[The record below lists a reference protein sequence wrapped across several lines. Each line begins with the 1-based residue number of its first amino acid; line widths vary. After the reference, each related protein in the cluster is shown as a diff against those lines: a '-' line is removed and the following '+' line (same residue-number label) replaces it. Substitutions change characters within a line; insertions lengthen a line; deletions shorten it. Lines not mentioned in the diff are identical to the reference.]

1 MKKFVN
7 QSAII
12 FLITIFSF
20 SVLLGL
26 GYAESSKD
34 LYALAKKG
42 GTVHFGGSSA
52 VKMMNS
58 LIKTFEAKY
67 PGVKVKYTRKSSA
80 TLTSLI
86 ETERKANRITFDLI
100 KIGQPIDVLMLK
112 DKGYWAKYKHE
123 NWDKIPDKFKD
134 KDGYFVTN
142 SVGAMPGAYNPKVIS
157 AAEAPKSYKDVLD
170 PKWKNKMSNSSPSRA
185 ISGLV
190 ATARVVELYGWEYI
204 KKLSD
209 LGAMYVGGHGSVT
222 RMVISG
228 ERPLAWEITSY
239 RSIKEEVGGS
249 PLKAIWFTEG
259 VPVYVT
265 YLGIPEK
272 APHPAGARLLAN
284 FLMSREGQQIQTKTS
299 YYWSVLPNME
309 PPPHLKPLEQ
319 TNLWYPDMDYIL
331 KNGKEIAKKFDS
343 IFGIK

>member
-1 MKKFVN
+1 M
-7 QSAII
+7 
-12 FLITIFSF
+12 
-20 SVLLGL
+20 
-26 GYAESSKD
+26 SS
-34 LYALAKKG
+34 
-42 GTVHFGGSSA
+42 
-52 VKMMNS
+52 
-58 LIKTFEAKY
+58 
-67 PGVKVKYTRKSSA
+67 
-80 TLTSLI
+80 
-86 ETERKANRITFDLI
+86 
-100 KIGQPIDVLMLK
+100 
-112 DKGYWAKYKHE
+112 
-123 NWDKIPDKFKD
+123 
-134 KDGYFVTN
+134 
-142 SVGAMPGAYNPKVIS
+142 
-157 AAEAPKSYKDVLD
+157 
-170 PKWKNKMSNSSPSRA
+170 SSPSRA